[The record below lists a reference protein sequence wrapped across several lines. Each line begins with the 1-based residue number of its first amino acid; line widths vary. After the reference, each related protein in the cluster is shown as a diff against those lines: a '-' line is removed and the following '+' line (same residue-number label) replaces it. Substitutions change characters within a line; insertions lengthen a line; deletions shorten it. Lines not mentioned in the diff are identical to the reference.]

1 MITRTMQEQLIR
13 DHWHIH
19 PFDGAPISLRAL
31 KPKGSAAKLFPQN
44 ITYLP
49 AAFPSSVDLQLAFEA
64 DALRLNAEGYNIY
77 CVMNRISS
85 DFGCQE
91 AVKDADI
98 THRTMLLIDIDRV
111 GDTSCPATGSEIDAA
126 MALGTEVSTYLA
138 NRGFTEPN
146 RVHSG
151 NGLHLYYR
159 LDPVEETNEVRASI
173 EALLKGVARKFNNEI
188 VGIDTS
194 VFNASRITKVVGT
207 IARKGQESEGR
218 EFRVAKLL

>member
-1 MITRTMQEQLIR
+1 MNTQTVQ
-13 DHWHIH
+13 DHDIHNHWLIH

-31 KPKGSAAKLFPQN
+31 KPKGSRGNLYPQN
-44 ITYLP
+44 ITYVP
-49 AAFPSSVDLQLAFEA
+49 ATFPSSEALQLAFEA
-64 DALRLNAEGYNIY
+64 DALRLNAEGYNVY
-77 CVMNRISS
+77 VVMNRIKE
-85 DFGCQE
+85 DFAGRE

-111 GDTSCPATGSEIDAA
+111 GDTSCPATDAEIEAA
-126 MALGTEVSTYLA
+126 FALGETVSAHMTSL
-138 NRGFTEPN
+138 GFATP
-146 RVHSG
+146 RWVHSG
-151 NGLHLYYR
+151 NGIHLYYGIE
-159 LDPVEETNEVRASI
+159 PEPENPAVSAEVSL
-173 EALLKGVARKFNNEI
+173 LLKNLARQFNNEI